1 MKNRRRGLCLRP
13 QIDLLDERCLLSGLM
28 PAQLTAAYG
37 LNAITFSGT
46 TVKEAGSGVTIA
58 LIEAYNDPTIASDL
72 KVFDQ
77 TEGLTAPPNLT
88 VESQSGTAVSATAPT
103 NSGWTEEESLDVE
116 WAHAIAPGA
125 NILVVEANSQSI
137 QDLMAAVNTARNT
150 PGVVAVSMSWG
161 FPETPNETSYDSNFT
176 TPAGH
181 IGGDGLPGG
190 VTFIA
195 SSGDNGSLAGAS
207 YPAASPNVLSVG
219 GTTLLVSSSGA
230 YQSESAWI
238 GSGGGYSKYEPEPS
252 YQAKVQDTGS
262 RATPDVAFDGDPNTG
277 VQVYVTETTRFGSQG
292 SWMTIG
298 GTSLGS
304 AAWAGIIAIV
314 DQGRA
319 LADLGSLDGSTQ
331 TLPALYAAPPSS
343 DFHTVAAAPSSFGG
357 GFGFGY
363 GYGAFWS
370 FGGSGPGV
378 SSTTTSTTTG
388 ANTATG
394 LGTPIGPALVSDL
407 VSSTLTTTLTPVTG
421 SGGGTTSPTPTPTP
435 PTNPVGRGSG
445 HHHRRTHTGSSTGKS
460 GKTHHAAAPARSHRV
475 AQAAV
480 PTKLSPASSLRD

>member
-1 MKNRRRGLCLRP
+1 MKNRRRGLCLRA
-13 QIDLLDERCLLSGLM
+13 QIDLLDDRCLLSAGLT
-28 PAQLTAAYG
+28 PAQVTAAYG
-37 LNAITFSGT
+37 LNALNGN
-46 TVKEAGSGVTIA
+46 GSGETIA
-58 LIEAYNDPTIASDL
+58 LIEAYNDPNIASDL
-72 KVFDQ
+72 HTFDVAYKLPDP
-77 TEGLTAPPNLT
+77 TLK

-137 QDLMAAVNTARNT
+137 QDLMTAVDTARSS

-161 FPETPNETSYDSNFT
+161 FGETPNETSYDSNFT

-181 IGGDGLPGG
+181 QGI
-190 VTFIA
+190 TFIA
-195 SSGDNGSLAGAS
+195 SSGDSGSFAGAS

-219 GTTLLVSSSGA
+219 GTTLLLSSSGA

-238 GSGGGYSKYEPEPS
+238 DSGGGYSQYEPEPS
-252 YQAKVQDTGS
+252 YQAKVQDTGFK
-262 RATPDVAFDGDPNTG
+262 ATPDVAFDGDPNTG
-277 VQVYVTETTRFGSQG
+277 VQIYVTLPTRNGTQG

-304 AAWAGIIAIV
+304 PSWAGIIAIV

-319 LADLGSLDGSTQ
+319 LAGLGSLDGPTQ
-331 TLPALYAAPPSS
+331 TLPALYAAPSS
-343 DFHTVAAAPSSFGG
+343 DFHTVAATSSSFGG
-357 GFGFGY
+357 GFGYGYGYGY

-370 FGGSGPGV
+370 SSWNFGGSGLGV

-394 LGTPIGPALVSDL
+394 LGTPIGSALVPYL
-407 VSSTLTTTLTPVTG
+407 VSYNLTTPVTPVTG
-421 SGGGTTSPTPTPTP
+421 SGGGTTPTP
-435 PTNPVGRGSG
+435 PPNPVGGGFG
-445 HHHRRTHTGSSTGKS
+445 HHHRLTHAGSHTVS
-460 GKTHHAAAPARSHRV
+460 GKTHVEAPARIKHV
-475 AQAAV
+475 PQVAV
-480 PTKLSPASSLRD
+480 PTKLSTTRSLTD